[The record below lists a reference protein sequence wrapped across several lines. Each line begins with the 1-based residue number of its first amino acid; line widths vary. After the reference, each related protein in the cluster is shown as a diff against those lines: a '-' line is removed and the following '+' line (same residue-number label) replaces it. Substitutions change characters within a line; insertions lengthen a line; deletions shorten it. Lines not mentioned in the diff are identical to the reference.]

1 MTRERREV
9 ARIPVSLEARWKG
22 FSGRGTAQVSNF
34 STVGCYLETLENI
47 ANREVVEVEIRMPSG
62 EWLRLMAQVVY
73 HIPQGGFGL
82 FFVEVSEKMRR
93 FIGQIV
99 ERYGEDVASATAH

>member
-1 MTRERREV
+1 MEERREV
-9 ARIPVSLEARWKG
+9 QRVPVSLEARWKG

-62 EWLRLMAQVVY
+62 EWLRLMAQVI
-73 HIPQGGFGL
+73 HRIPQGGFGL
-82 FFVEVSEKMRR
+82 FFVEVSEEMRR